1 MTVNEAIEFFSD
13 EKLQRNEGDFDNCR
27 IIVNRLKPL
36 QDVGLGYIKLG
47 QNSSSLSGGENQR
60 VKLAFF
66 IGKEEQEPTLSSS
79 TSLPRVFT
87 STTSSAC
94 SMPSMP

>member
-66 IGKEEQEPTLSSS
+66 IGKEEQEPTLFIFDEPTTAWASFI
-79 TSLPRVFT
+79 LPR
-87 STTSSAC
+87 C
-94 SMPSMP
+94 SPTWIR